1 MNSGLEAWRRDWSS
15 RLSAR
20 GFVVALLRELPNGLQ
35 TEVTLG
41 TRSCRV
47 NLYHSARRGP
57 SAVFSGGDR
66 DLFSILSSDEC
77 SMPAGGSDEA
87 GKGDYFG
94 PLTAAAV
101 ALEPAS
107 AARLRSKGL
116 ADSKLLDSRR
126 IFLLE
131 EAIESET
138 GARAVAMIHPPEYN
152 AAMNAMKAGRNSLD
166 ILAGLHASAIAG
178 MLERYGGS
186 HPLRVVIDRFCAPSR
201 VTPLLPRGVE
211 YEFRVRGE
219 QEPAV
224 AAASILARAAY
235 LRSLAGLSAGLGVAV
250 KSGAGAD
257 IDAIG
262 ASIVAAHGP
271 EALFRSA
278 KIHFAN
284 TSRILSGQGI
294 DLHR

>member
-20 GFVVALLRELPNGLQ
+20 GFGVAFLRELSNGLQ
-35 TEVTLG
+35 AEVTDG
-41 TRSCRV
+41 SRSCRV

-66 DLFSILSSDEC
+66 DLFSILSCDEG
-77 SMPAGGSDEA
+77 SLPTGGSDEA

-107 AARLRSKGL
+107 AARLRSMGL

-126 IFLLE
+126 IFMLE
-131 EAIESET
+131 EAIGAET
-138 GARAVAMIHPPEYN
+138 RARAVASIQPAEYN
-152 AAMNAMKAGRNSLD
+152 AAMKAMQAGRNSLD

-178 MLERYGGS
+178 MLENCRGTC
-186 HPLRVVIDRFCAPSR
+186 PPRVVIDRFCAPSR
-201 VTPLLPRGVE
+201 VAPLLPRGVE

-235 LRSLAGLSAGLGVAV
+235 LHALSVLSSELGVEV

-262 ASIVAAHGP
+262 AAVVAGHGP

-278 KIHFAN
+278 KTHFAN
-284 TSRILSGQGI
+284 TARILSRQGI
-294 DLHR
+294 DPVR